1 MLIREGMGCLQR
13 DLFEMSNDQCPMTNK
28 FTPQDRYFKKAQKE
42 GYRARSVYKLEAIQ
56 NKFHI
61 LKPGDK
67 VLDLGAAPG
76 SFLQYM
82 SKIIGEK
89 GIAIGIDLQDI
100 KNLNLPNVKTYVG
113 DIFDDAVYE
122 KIGIS
127 KFDVIT
133 SDLAPKTSGVKFLD
147 AGRSLDLSLKVLDV
161 AKGRLKKG
169 GSIVIKILSGF
180 NEGDLIGEAK
190 KLFKTV
196 KISRP
201 DAVRKSSGEKYIIC
215 LNKL

>member
-1 MLIREGMGCLQR
+1 
-13 DLFEMSNDQCPMTNK
+13 MSKQFD
-28 FTPQDRYFKKAQKE
+28 PQDRYFKKAKDE
-42 GYRARSVYKLEAIQ
+42 GYRARSVFKLEAIQ
-56 NKFHI
+56 NRFHI
-61 LKPGDK
+61 LKPGYK

-89 GIAIGIDLQDI
+89 GIAIGIDLQEI

-122 KIGIS
+122 KIRIDE
-127 KFDVIT
+127 FDVVT

-161 AKGRLKKG
+161 AKSRLKKG
-169 GSIVIKILSGF
+169 GSAVIKILPGF
-180 NEGDLIGEAK
+180 NEGDLIHEAK
-190 KLFKTV
+190 GLFKTV
-196 KISRP
+196 KKFRP
-201 DAVRKSSGEKYIIC
+201 EAVRKTSGEKYIIC
-215 LNKL
+215 LYKL